1 MKVKEINLQI
11 VHNLGN
17 YESVRYGITVEVEEG
32 ERALFAPLKNRSKNN
47 TPPYI
52 RRGRAKNKNS
62 RSTDGYKRLVKNET
76 ENCI

>member
-32 ERALFAPLKNRSKNN
+32 ERALFAPLKDQIEKQHAALYPSQG
-47 TPPYI
+47 
-52 RRGRAKNKNS
+52 GRKTKQPI
-62 RSTDGYKRLVKNET
+62 DGRL
-76 ENCI
+76 